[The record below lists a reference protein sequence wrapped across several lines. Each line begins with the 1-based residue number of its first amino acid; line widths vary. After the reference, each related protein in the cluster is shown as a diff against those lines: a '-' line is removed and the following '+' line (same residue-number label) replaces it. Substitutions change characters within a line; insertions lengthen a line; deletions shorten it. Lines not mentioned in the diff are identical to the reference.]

1 MSAPTAEHK
10 RLEEDR
16 NGEKNWK
23 QWGPYVSERQWGTVR
38 EDYSSGGDAWNYFPY
53 DMARKRAYR
62 WGEDGIAGVSDDQ
75 QKMCLS
81 LSMWNGNDPYLKER
95 LFGLSNEQG
104 NHGEDVKELYY
115 YLYATPSHSYM
126 KMLYKYPQAE
136 FPYQQLLDKN
146 ASRSREDGEFEL
158 IDTGLFDEDRYF
170 DVFVEYARPEPEE
183 ILMRVTAHNRGPE
196 MQTIHL
202 LPLLWFRNT
211 WSWGDSTERPE
222 MSAIGENE
230 IQAVHSDLGT
240 WNLYA
245 DGKPSLIFC
254 DNDSNQSRLWN
265 TPKRDGYFKDAF
277 HDYIVD
283 GDETAVN
290 PAQTGTRS
298 AIYYSLD
305 IPAGGSKEIR
315 IRLSKSTIATAK
327 SSFKSFNKAFRKCID
342 EADIFYKYLQQDI
355 DDEDARNI
363 QRQALSGMIW
373 SKQFYNYDVAKWLTG
388 DAGQPPPEER
398 KKGRN
403 SKWKHLNNANIIS
416 MPDTWEYPWYAAWD
430 LAFHSIVFSQIDADF
445 AKSQLVKLTHD
456 WYMHPNGELP
466 AYEWNF
472 GDVNPPVHAW
482 AVLRV
487 FQVDRDQRG
496 DKGDMF
502 FLERVFLK
510 LLLNFTWWVN
520 QKDEDGNNIFEGGF
534 LGLDN
539 IGVFDRSKPLPG
551 GGHLNQADG
560 TAWMA
565 MYCLNMMHIA
575 LELALFHNKAYEDMA
590 TKFFEHFLYVAK
602 SIEELVT
609 DTGLWS
615 EEDGFYYDVLCAP
628 DGSRVPLQIKSM
640 VGLIP
645 LFAVEVLS
653 SKYSEDLPNFAGRM
667 KWFLDHRPDLARL
680 VSRWDEPGKDKTVL
694 LSLMRGSRIKRL
706 LRKMLDE
713 TRFLS
718 DYGVRSLSREHL
730 EEPYIFDLDG
740 EHYKVD
746 YEPGE
751 SLSDLFGGNS
761 NWRGP
766 IWFPVNYLVIESL
779 VKFHQ
784 YYGDDF
790 RIEYPVGSTETL
802 SLKEVAHELSRRLG
816 NLFLRDSDGRRAMFG
831 DCEKFQND
839 PHFRDYLPF
848 NEYFHGDTG
857 RGLGASHQTGWTGLI
872 VGLLGSKYEICTATA
887 VK

>member
-1 MSAPTAEHK
+1 M
-10 RLEEDR
+10 
-16 NGEKNWK
+16 
-23 QWGPYVSERQWGTVR
+23 
-38 EDYSSGGDAWNYFPY
+38 
-53 DMARKRAYR
+53 
-62 WGEDGIAGVSDDQ
+62 
-75 QKMCLS
+75 
-81 LSMWNGNDPYLKER
+81 
-95 LFGLSNEQG
+95 
-104 NHGEDVKELYY
+104 
-115 YLYATPSHSYM
+115 
-126 KMLYKYPQAE
+126 
-136 FPYQQLLDKN
+136 
-146 ASRSREDGEFEL
+146 
-158 IDTGLFDEDRYF
+158 
-170 DVFVEYARPEPEE
+170 
-183 ILMRVTAHNRGPE
+183 
-196 MQTIHL
+196 
-202 LPLLWFRNT
+202 
-211 WSWGDSTERPE
+211 
-222 MSAIGENE
+222 
-230 IQAVHSDLGT
+230 
-240 WNLYA
+240 
-245 DGKPSLIFC
+245 
-254 DNDSNQSRLWN
+254 
-265 TPKRDGYFKDAF
+265 
-277 HDYIVD
+277 
-283 GDETAVN
+283 
-290 PAQTGTRS
+290 
-298 AIYYSLD
+298 
-305 IPAGGSKEIR
+305 
-315 IRLSKSTIATAK
+315 
-327 SSFKSFNKAFRKCID
+327 
-342 EADIFYKYLQQDI
+342 
-355 DDEDARNI
+355 
-363 QRQALSGMIW
+363 
-373 SKQFYNYDVAKWLTG
+373 
-388 DAGQPPPEER
+388 
-398 KKGRN
+398 
-403 SKWKHLNNANIIS
+403 
-416 MPDTWEYPWYAAWD
+416 
-430 LAFHSIVFSQIDADF
+430 
-445 AKSQLVKLTHD
+445 
-456 WYMHPNGELP
+456 
-466 AYEWNF
+466 
-472 GDVNPPVHAW
+472 
-482 AVLRV
+482 
-487 FQVDRDQRG
+487 
-496 DKGDMF
+496 
-502 FLERVFLK
+502 
-510 LLLNFTWWVN
+510 
-520 QKDEDGNNIFEGGF
+520 
-534 LGLDN
+534 DN

-872 VGLLGSKYEICTATA
+872 AGLLESKYEICTATA